1 MKSSGWI
8 VALCLMAVGTPALAQ
23 TGWSDAT
30 KGRELAE
37 SLCSVCH
44 RVGPEVGPAVVAE
57 VPSFRSIANR
67 PGQSPERLVAAII
80 IPHPAMPTVSFTNQE
95 LRDIIAYILTLK
107 AQEPASK

>member
-1 MKSSGWI
+1 
-8 VALCLMAVGTPALAQ
+8 LA
-23 TGWSDAT
+23 DPT

-44 RVGPEVGPAVVAE
+44 SVGPEVGPPVVAE

-67 PGQSPERLVAAII
+67 PDQSQDRLAAAVI

-95 LRDIIAYILTLK
+95 LRDIIAYILSLK
-107 AQEPASK
+107 TAEPASK